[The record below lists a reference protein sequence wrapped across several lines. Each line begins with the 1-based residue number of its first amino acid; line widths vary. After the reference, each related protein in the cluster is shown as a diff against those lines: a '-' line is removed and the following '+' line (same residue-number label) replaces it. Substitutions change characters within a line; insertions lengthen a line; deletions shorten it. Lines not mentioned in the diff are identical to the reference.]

1 MRFSVCKQDT
11 VTSQRLTMQ
20 TSPLKLK
27 TTIQAITWGRDAA
40 TNEALVISVVFS
52 CCYFYTAVDV
62 ILKDFLLWE
71 SSVVMV
77 SSTNKIKSMSAKLSP
92 VVSFGAAPNK
102 VIIQSDL
109 IELPVVRN
117 IWGEVKWGEISS
129 DQQYPRQLSDW
140 GYPPG
145 GLNGINGGL
154 EDSIVDRV
162 GYEGRELP
170 QSDYTSW
177 LLNNCILMSLSSPQI
192 WSII

>member
-1 MRFSVCKQDT
+1 MQQQMKVLLSVLSFP
-11 VTSQRLTMQ
+11 V
-20 TSPLKLK
+20 
-27 TTIQAITWGRDAA
+27 
-40 TNEALVISVVFS
+40 VISTRPSTSFS
-52 CCYFYTAVDV
+52 
-62 ILKDFLLWE
+62 KSFLPC
-71 SSVVMV
+71 SSHQSWWSRV
-77 SSTNKIKSMSAKLSP
+77 TNKINLWFSAKLSP
-92 VVSFGAAPNK
+92 VSESVELRAAPNK

-117 IWGEVKWGEISS
+117 IWGEVKWEEISS
-129 DQQYPRQLSDW
+129 DQQYPRVKWLSISTR
-140 GYPPG
+140 

-154 EDSIVDRV
+154 EDFIVDQV

>member
-1 MRFSVCKQDT
+1 
-11 VTSQRLTMQ
+11 MQ
-20 TSPLKLK
+20 ASPLKLK
-27 TTIQAITWGRDAA
+27 TTIQAITWARHAA

-52 CCYFYTAVDV
+52 RCYFYTAVDV
-62 ILKDFLLWE
+62 ILKDFLLCE

-77 SSTNKIKSMSAKLSP
+77 SSTNKIKSMCAKLSP

-102 VIIQSDL
+102 IIIQSDL

-154 EDSIVDRV
+154 EDSIVNRV
-162 GYEGRELP
+162 EYEGRELP